1 MRHVGSG
8 AEDVHYRAAE
18 SLLGIRLQRS
28 GHHAGHGGG
37 AQPDSGGG
45 RHGAFQPLGNRQFA
59 AAGERLGKAGQA
71 APLHAFSRAPL
82 RSVAFGHHAPGTKKS
97 CQTSLHSSIIFRPYS
112 LRPRSSGPVLFVPK
126 VNLQPDALAILT
138 NDALGS
144 LYRSLSSMAT

>member
-37 AQPDSGGG
+37 AQPDSRGG

-59 AAGERLGKAGQA
+59 AAGERVG
-71 APLHAFSRAPL
+71 PYAFSRPPL

-97 CQTSLHSSIIFRPYS
+97 CQPSLHSSIIFSPYS
-112 LRPRSSGPVLFVPK
+112 LRPRSFGPVLFVPK
-126 VNLQPDALAILT
+126 VNLQPAALAILT

-144 LYRSLSSMAT
+144 L